1 LQASGTHRTSLADDF
16 TDMVSHHYSESIDA
30 HRKWFPNVYLDAN
43 GLNVNKRCGCL
54 VNPVVA
60 PVIAYC
66 WSRA

>member
-1 LQASGTHRTSLADDF
+1 
-16 TDMVSHHYSESIDA
+16 MVSHHYSESIDA